1 MWIENNPLQPKK
13 LTILLA
19 LVTIFL
25 LSVALNYINVDPI
38 EEHASDEHA
47 YIGFANRYIF
57 LQNKEPAFFPWQ
69 PQGTAILPYALGVAS
84 RVNSLP
90 TAITFRIAHLLTLF
104 FIVLSSY
111 QLGKALSL
119 RTVSLLVFTAL
130 FALFPSTGTW
140 QGPAGMTP
148 STLAIIPIL
157 NIITNLITKNWKLFS
172 FWILLLALIH
182 WWLLIPIAVFL
193 FVYFLF
199 HRIHSPSLFFLI
211 LGVITIL
218 SIFTQP
224 ILKSAMPIFAPLL
237 QSPKAIF
244 EGGQFWGGTNYF
256 QFLTSHIKYLLPIS
270 LPAFLYAILQ
280 IYQVRKS
287 GLKPIPLHTLGP
299 LLLVTSILL
308 LLMAGP
314 TLLSRSIVLLYTG
327 IFLLVAYFFTFIAKM
342 GAKLMLFP
350 FGLIFI
356 VSTIHVSQTN
366 AQQFF
371 TQISMTRA
379 ERSFIQQLQK
389 NKNIQSQLIV
399 SDFNSMLL
407 LTNYIDNPNLI
418 LLDTTGP
425 KYIGLNLNQ
434 LMEFFTTPVL
444 SSQETKFLDTLK
456 AQTHS
461 KELYVLI
468 SDRTRVYTSS
478 FEATGDPIGYRGV
491 PKNFTI
497 YGEAPAERKL
507 STPPFILI
515 LKLRDPIDSS
525 FVVLYR
531 YEPETYQ

>member
-1 MWIENNPLQPKK
+1 MWMENSQLQQKK
-13 LTILLA
+13 SIIFLA

-69 PQGTAILPYALGVAS
+69 PQGTALLSYALGTVS
-84 RVNSLP
+84 RVSTVP
-90 TAITFRIAHLLTLF
+90 IEVVFRISHVLTLL

-327 IFLLVAYFFTFIAKM
+327 IFLLVAYFFTFIAKKS
-342 GAKLMLFP
+342 AKLMPFL
-350 FGLIFI
+350 FGLLFI
-356 VSTIHVSQTN
+356 VGTVHVAQTN

-371 TQISMTRA
+371 TQISITRT
-379 ERSFIQQLQK
+379 ERSFIQHLQQ
-389 NKNIQSQLIV
+389 NKSIQDQLIV

-407 LTNYIDNPNLI
+407 LTNYIDTPPI
-418 LLDTTGP
+418 IHLLDTTESE
-425 KYIGLNLNQ
+425 YIGLDLHQ
-434 LMEFFTTPVL
+434 LMKFFPTPVL
-444 SSQETKFLDTLK
+444 SLQEIGFLDTLK

-468 SDRTRVYTSS
+468 SDRTRVYTNS

-491 PKNFTI
+491 PKNFTV
-497 YGEAPAERKL
+497 YPPVPAESKL
-507 STPPFILI
+507 STDPFKLI
-515 LKLRDPIDSS
+515 LKLKDTTDSS
-525 FVVLYR
+525 FIALYE
-531 YEPETYQ
+531 YKPITE